1 MKLTRRNRAAL
12 AASLKLPVAQS
23 FIARCNREEQEFKTL
38 TNYALSMGKEACTDR
53 REWLFT
59 RSTARRP
66 NVRYTDAVSLSK
78 KQVNALE
85 GFLSDGGALWCGLEH
100 EKGPTALLCKH
111 GAFWVVIYEDG
122 SYTSDHAPELVHP
135 KTGNK
140 WPCVLQ
146 SSKIAMRER
155 AEKPRFSAAAAGGFS
170 LNRG

>member
-38 TNYALSMGKEACTDR
+38 ASYALAMGKEACADR

-66 NVRYTDAVSLSK
+66 NVRYTDAVTLSK

-85 GFLSDGGALWCGLEH
+85 GFLSDGGAIWCGLEH

-122 SYTSDHAPELVHP
+122 SYSKGHAPELAA
-135 KTGNK
+135 K

-146 SSKIAMRER
+146 SSKIAAKQR
-155 AEKPRFSAAAAGGFS
+155 AEKPRFTLAAAGGFS